1 MRPNQSLQQT
11 SQKRPF
17 SVMIQSEGYKN
28 LINNTLRDPK
38 RAAGFVTAITSA
50 VSVNT
55 ALQECEPGTILS
67 SALLGESLNLS
78 PSPQLGMYYIVPYK
92 DRKAGTTKAQFQIG
106 YRGYLQLAIRSG
118 YYKKINVLAIKE
130 GELVKYDPINDDITI
145 NLIEDEDVRDATPT
159 MGYYAGLEYLNGF
172 RKVIYWSKTKMMNHA
187 DRYSKAFNKDT
198 YFRLMEG
205 AIDPNDYSVS
215 SYWYKDFDGM
225 AMKTMLRQLI
235 SKWGIMSTDM
245 QTAYQYD
252 EGTPVMKGNEF
263 VDVDYV
269 DNDGA
274 EANAAYKAEEN
285 TYDRDAA
292 TEAALEPAAQPRP
305 NTQQVPAQENT
316 VRRGRP
322 PKRYDP
328 CSVQTET
335 NPQDIITTYTD
346 VRKNPS
352 HAEAQNNV
360 VQPFSD
366 ADDPLL

>member
-50 VSVNT
+50 VSVNKH
-55 ALQECEPGTILS
+55 LQECEPSTILS

-92 DRKAGTTKAQFQIG
+92 DRKAGTTIAQFQIG

-118 YYKKINVLAIKE
+118 YYKKINVLSIKE
-130 GELVKYDPINDDITI
+130 GELVKYDPINDEIQI
-145 NLIEDEDVRDATPT
+145 NLIEDEDIRDATPT

-172 RKVIYWSKTKMMNHA
+172 RKVIYWSKAKMLNHA
-187 DRYSKAFNKDT
+187 DRYSKAFSKDT
-198 YFRLMEG
+198 YARLMNG
-205 AIDPNDYSVS
+205 SIDANDYSVS
-215 SYWYKDFDGM
+215 SYWYQDFDGM

-274 EANAAYKAEEN
+274 EANASYKKEQ
-285 TYDRDAA
+285 DVQ
-292 TEAALEPAAQPRP
+292 TEYNAPTPAPEPQPI
-305 NTQQVPAQENT
+305 QQEVP
-316 VRRGRP
+316 RRGRP
-322 PKRYDP
+322 PKRFESAKP
-328 CSVQTET
+328 VTPPE
-335 NPQDIITTYTD
+335 PEEEPD
-346 VRKNPS
+346 VVPDE
-352 HAEAQNNV
+352 EA
-360 VQPFSD
+360 PYFDSESFPPD
-366 ADDPLL
+366 DDPLL

>member
-1 MRPNQSLQQT
+1 MGQS
-11 SQKRPF
+11 
-17 SVMIQSEGYKN
+17 
-28 LINNTLRDPK
+28 D
-38 RAAGFVTAITSA
+38 
-50 VSVNT
+50 
-55 ALQECEPGTILS
+55 
-67 SALLGESLNLS
+67 
-78 PSPQLGMYYIVPYK
+78 
-92 DRKAGTTKAQFQIG
+92 
-106 YRGYLQLAIRSG
+106 RGYLQLAIRSG

-145 NLIEDEDVRDATPT
+145 NLIEDEDIRDAAPT

-245 QTAYQYD
+245 QTAYKYD

-269 DNDGA
+269 DNDGV
-274 EANAAYKAEEN
+274 EANAAYKANEN

-292 TEAALEPAAQPRP
+292 TEAAPEPAAQPRP

-366 ADDPLL
+366 TDDPLL